1 VVICENMGK
10 SSSHHSHPLTN
21 LQITHEASPSQV
33 ALLKPLSVGVS
44 HAVMWNRKDWKGLV
58 EA

>member
-1 VVICENMGK
+1 MGK

-44 HAVMWNRKDWKGLV
+44 HAVMWNRKDWKSLV